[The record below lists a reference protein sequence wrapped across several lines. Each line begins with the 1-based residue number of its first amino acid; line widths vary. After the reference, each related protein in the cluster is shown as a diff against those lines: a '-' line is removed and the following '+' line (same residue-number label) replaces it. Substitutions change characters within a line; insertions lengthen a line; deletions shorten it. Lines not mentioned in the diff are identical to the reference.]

1 LDCCSIATFLE
12 SLITMALVSLILPLN
27 TIVRLMLL
35 KCFFLVLITTQH
47 NLYIWVVI
55 CRPALKCEHAI
66 MLYLIT
72 MYYWKMLRVSRF

>member
-47 NLYIWVVI
+47 NLYI
-55 CRPALKCEHAI
+55 
-66 MLYLIT
+66 
-72 MYYWKMLRVSRF
+72 